1 MKRIPLIVFAAI
13 AVIQL
18 AVPIYLIADR
28 EYVIHNG
35 KIYHLRTEPVD
46 PFDAFRGRYVYLK
59 YEFEGK
65 LKEELAK
72 RYLPARTGEGRI
84 EKKIYVTLKR
94 NIDGFASIEE
104 ISEAIPSTS
113 YYIAIPIV
121 LKDYDESISLTLPF
135 NRYYMDKF
143 KAPEAESSYREESG
157 RKNAYAVVR
166 VKNGRA
172 VITDLMIDGTPI
184 RKYLLK
190 RIHSKNR

>member
-13 AVIQL
+13 AAIQL

-28 EYVIHNG
+28 EYVIQNG
-35 KIYHLRTEPVD
+35 KVYHLRTEPVD
-46 PFDAFRGRYVYLK
+46 PYDAFRGRYVYLK

-65 LKEELAK
+65 LKEDLEK
-72 RYLPARTGEGRI
+72 RYLPTGNPEGRSK
-84 EKKIYVTLKR
+84 KKIYVTFKR
-94 NIDGFASIEE
+94 NSDGFASIEE

-121 LKDYDESISLTLPF
+121 LKDYDESISLTVPF
-135 NRYYMDKF
+135 NRFYMDEF
-143 KAPEAESSYREESG
+143 KAPEAESAYQEESG

-190 RIHSKNR
+190 RIRSKKR